1 VLHADA
7 ASSFYTTFFTS
18 PDLLPPVQ
26 ERETFRRFFE
36 PSAHSSSTVV
46 DTRLLR
52 QLFDDDLVARKCLQ
66 PAETRIGLQEVINI
80 VEALEDQFSESVVG
94 SVEDCMLCLVLL
106 CLEMIRN
113 GSSPILCCTVI
124 MSSPAAL
131 GGQRTTRR
139 PDVLPSHASASK
151 VLSRPSGCLYI
162 PQF

>member
-1 VLHADA
+1 MPMLPR
-7 ASSFYTTFFTS
+7 ASTLPSSRVPTCC
-18 PDLLPPVQ
+18 LLSKSGRLSAGSLNPV
-26 ERETFRRFFE
+26 RI
-36 PSAHSSSTVV
+36 
-46 DTRLLR
+46 LR
-52 QLFDDDLVARKCLQ
+52 QLLSTHVSYRELIYDDLVARKCLQ